1 MPIERARVH
10 TVLAAEPLHIV
21 DLHPGHEGRVHRLHL
36 EPPSRH
42 ARQSRPPK
50 PSRSCDTSTG
60 TLSATH
66 VMGLD
71 TPLSGVSA
79 PRLTAAPFRRPR
91 WRVVVGCAVTP
102 GAATRPPARR
112 DARVP
117 AAPLCRD

>member
-71 TPLSGVSA
+71 IPPATHI
-79 PRLTAAPFRRPR
+79 RPR
-91 WRVVVGCAVTP
+91 SRFGSRWPPVGGRRASILD
-102 GAATRPPARR
+102 GLLPPAAHIRPR
-112 DARVP
+112 SRFGSRGAP
-117 AAPLCRD
+117 A